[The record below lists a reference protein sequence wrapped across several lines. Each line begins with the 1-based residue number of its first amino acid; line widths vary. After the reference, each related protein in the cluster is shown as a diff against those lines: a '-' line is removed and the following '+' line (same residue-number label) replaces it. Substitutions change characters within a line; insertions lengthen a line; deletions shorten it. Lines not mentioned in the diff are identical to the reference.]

1 MTVNKVILV
10 GNLGRDPETRTTQAG
25 DTVASLSVATSHRS
39 RDRGGEWTDA
49 TEGRRP
55 PAGGRGAERA
65 ARYLTKGRQVYVEG
79 RMQTRQWTDREGRER
94 RTTEVVAHTV
104 RFLGSGSG
112 GGVDQGSPPA
122 RTPPISP
129 RTPPAPVLTDPPD
142 DDIPF

>member
-49 TEGRRP
+49 TEWHRVSVFGR
-55 PAGGRGAERA
+55 AAESA

-112 GGVDQGSPPA
+112 GGVDSPPA

-129 RTPPAPVLTDPPD
+129 RTPPAPGLTDPPD